1 MEIRLYIGGHQA
13 TTEHFTQSLK
23 QNKDTLGTENIVFFP
38 STDDIYPAIFRAS
51 KTIQQGG
58 NAEAIR
64 TELVERFTGVRHP
77 EILIIVDN
85 RIIGQEHRPFE
96 KELFFPRPGGFIK
109 QIQNIASDRDLRLFI
124 ETRNIADFLPTIYSD
139 HIFRN
144 ILGSFADFLTKINVE
159 DLLWS
164 NFIDRAQG
172 RSTPL
177 HVTAWRYEDY
187 AYIWRDVMGAITGYS
202 KYQDLAAPAQK
213 PASGVKLQ
221 TALLF
226 YKYIQKYPVKT
237 PAEFETLK
245 KLFLEQDFG
254 AATLVAIPEWTA
266 ERIQELTYSYED
278 DWYYIE
284 RMDQVIPIQQR
295 VHTPA

>member
-13 TTEHFTQSLK
+13 TTGHFVNALQE
-23 QNKDTLGTENIVFFP
+23 NKAALAAENIAFFP
-38 STDDIYPAIFRAS
+38 STDDIYPSIFRAS
-51 KTIQQGG
+51 KAIQQGG
-58 NAEAIR
+58 NVEAVR
-64 TELVERFTGVRHP
+64 TELVKRFTGMHHP
-77 EILIIVDN
+77 DKLVIVDN

-109 QIQNIASDRDLRLFI
+109 QIQNISGDLDLQLFI
-124 ETRNIADFLPTIYSD
+124 ETRNIADFIPALYSD
-139 HIFRN
+139 RFFN
-144 ILGSFADFLTKINVE
+144 NVSGSFADFLTTINLE

-172 RSTPL
+172 RGTPL
-177 HVTAWRYEDY
+177 PATIWRYEDY
-187 AYIWRDVMGAITGYS
+187 AYIWRDIIGAITNTP

-213 PASGVKLQ
+213 PASDVKLQ

-226 YKYIQKYPVKT
+226 YKYTQKHPVKS
-237 PAEFETLK
+237 PAELETLK
-245 KLFLEQDFG
+245 NLFLEKDRSTTEP
-254 AATLVAIPEWTA
+254 AKIPEWSQ

-284 RMDQVIPIQQR
+284 RMDGAIPLQR
-295 VHTPA
+295 RNYSAA